1 MMLMVHHA
9 NGRRPGRGSSHSV
22 VDPQVPMSDLLRGA
36 IRVSFLVVLFV
47 GGLLLTSCDLSSTG
61 GTIILNANS
70 SVPPTVQY
78 RFAYTQDD
86 ATEGGQVEVV
96 ATIESDD
103 LDEILTANG
112 VNRDQ
117 VVSAQVDSVR
127 VEPVSTTSLSSA
139 DIHLGTDADGPQ
151 IASVTFPSGGEEAVV
166 DASRTP
172 VTGAVKA
179 GASKTFGRFR
189 VEDPSSIPGGGNAVR
204 ADVYFQIEAE

>member
-1 MMLMVHHA
+1 M
-9 NGRRPGRGSSHSV
+9 
-22 VDPQVPMSDLLRGA
+22 
-36 IRVSFLVVLFV
+36 
-47 GGLLLTSCDLSSTG
+47 
-61 GTIILNANS
+61 
-70 SVPPTVQY
+70 
-78 RFAYTQDD
+78 
-86 ATEGGQVEVV
+86 
-96 ATIESDD
+96 
-103 LDEILTANG
+103 
-112 VNRDQ
+112 NRDQ

-151 IASVTFPSGGEEAVV
+151 IASVTFSSGGEEAVV
-166 DASRTP
+166 DAGRTP

>member
-1 MMLMVHHA
+1 MHHE
-9 NGRRPGRGSSHSV
+9 NRRRAERGPSHPV
-22 VDPQVPMSDLLRGA
+22 VSPQVPASDLLRGVVRA
-36 IRVSFLVVLFV
+36 SLLVVLFV
-47 GGLLLTSCDLSSTG
+47 GGLVLTSCDLSSTG

-78 RFAYTQDD
+78 RFAYTQED
-86 ATEGGQVEVV
+86 ATEGGQVDVV
-96 ATIESDD
+96 STIESDD

-139 DIHLGTDADGPQ
+139 DIHLGMDVNGPQ
-151 IASVTFPSGGEEAVV
+151 IASVSFPSGGEDAVV

-179 GASKTFGRFR
+179 GASKTFGRFG
-189 VEDPSSIPGGGNAVR
+189 VADPSSIPSGGNAVR
-204 ADVYFQIEAE
+204 ANVYFQIEAE

>member
-1 MMLMVHHA
+1 
-9 NGRRPGRGSSHSV
+9 
-22 VDPQVPMSDLLRGA
+22 MSDLLRGA
-36 IRVSFLVVLFV
+36 IRASFLVVLFV

-78 RFAYTQDD
+78 RFAYTQND
-86 ATEGGQVEVV
+86 ATEGGQVDVV
-96 ATIESDD
+96 STIESDD
-103 LDEILTANG
+103 LDDVLAPYG
-112 VNRDQ
+112 VVSRDQ
-117 VVSAQVDSVR
+117 VVSAQVDSVQ
-127 VEPVSTTSLSSA
+127 VDPVSTTSLSSA

-189 VEDPSSIPGGGNAVR
+189 VEDPSSIPGGGNAMR